1 MHQIP
6 WLFAALPRFN
16 FYLLALLL
24 TVSGPLFAATQNVV
38 EVVFDGLPDEV
49 TAETATVPL
58 KLKIGVLYDKTLLA
72 TDRDRVTALLKDQG
86 FLDADTKTVVNFM
99 PAGVRLTFTVKARN
113 RYTIEAVTAEGVPA
127 DVIAAVLAAAKIGK
141 ETPCT
146 QAVVEQLT
154 QAIAPKVGV
163 NVLYLDAE
171 RKLNANKKEATLIF
185 RR

>member
-1 MHQIP
+1 MFLFPLPLRFLLHVVLLVLATAIP
-6 WLFAALPRFN
+6 LH
-16 FYLLALLL
+16 
-24 TVSGPLFAATQNVV
+24 AATQNVV

-49 TAETATVPL
+49 TVETTTASLAL
-58 KLKIGVLYDKTLLA
+58 KVGVLYDKALLP
-72 TDRDRVTALLKDQG
+72 TDRDRVTAQLKDQG
-86 FLDADTKTVVNFM
+86 FLDADTKTAVNFL

-127 DVIAAVLAAAKIGK
+127 DVIAAVLSTAKIGK

-154 QAIAPKVGV
+154 QALAPKIGV
-163 NVLYLDAE
+163 NVLYLDVE
-171 RKLNANKKEATLIF
+171 RKLSANKKEATLNF